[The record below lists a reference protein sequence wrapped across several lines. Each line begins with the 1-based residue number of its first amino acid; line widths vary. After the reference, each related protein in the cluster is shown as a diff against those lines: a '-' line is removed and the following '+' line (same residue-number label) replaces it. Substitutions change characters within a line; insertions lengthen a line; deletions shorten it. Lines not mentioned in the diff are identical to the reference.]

1 MAKFMGRFMTVL
13 AVMVVAFAYSGCT
26 TNNVTEHKDK
36 GTVTEK
42 TTEKTTENGNG
53 EKVKTETKTTHE

>member
-13 AVMVVAFAYSGCT
+13 VVTVIAFAYSGCT

-42 TTEKTTENGNG
+42 TSEKTTEHGNG
-53 EKVKTETKTTHE
+53 DTVKTETKTTRE